1 MNSHFP
7 NSPED
12 KLLDELLREQ
22 AHGPDVAF
30 LKQLEAAVDAG
41 SPKAVKRP
49 VPRRYGRFA
58 IAAGIGLAAGTTFF
72 IHLQN
77 RTPDRALAMLS
88 ESNRPGLSAED
99 ASKLRE
105 SIREQEDIVAEKS
118 KKMTTIVRTKGI
130 IPSGTESLFRNE
142 AEAVAANEG
151 KTRAGVELP
160 KPIEPDTEAPADLSS
175 LSEPP
180 VLAQAGGQ
188 SGAAPAKEALP
199 AVGRLFKASGD
210 SMASSGRGNGLG
222 GSGAARDAMKKDIAG
237 KDPFGGGGFVIPGE
251 KAPDSISNDR
261 YGTFIDQP
269 WKSPNSDPLSTFS
282 IDVDTASYSNV
293 RRMIVEGREV
303 PKDAVRIEELINAFN
318 YKYDQPKGD
327 GPFAVGATLATCP
340 WNPSHQLVR
349 VAIKGREIEKDKRP
363 ASNLVFLVDVS
374 GSMQSPD
381 KLPLLK
387 QSMATMVEELDERD
401 RVAIVVYAGTEGV
414 ALPSTRLD
422 AAGKATVLKALGKLE
437 AGGSTNGGAGIK
449 RAYELAMQ
457 QKIEGGVNRV
467 ILATDG
473 DFNVGVTGQSSL
485 VELVKDRAKGG
496 VYLTVV
502 GFGTGNL
509 NDAMMDAITH
519 DGNGNYFYI
528 DSDREGR
535 KVFLQNLSGTLVTI
549 AKDVKIQVEFNP
561 AKVGGYRLIGY
572 ANRVLKNEDFNNDKV
587 DAGDIGAGH
596 TVTAFYELSA
606 PGEGVGTD
614 ALKYQ
619 AATEKPVASAEWLT
633 VKLRYK
639 HPDGDESRKIEF
651 PLTGEVQALDKTE
664 PEFQFATAV
673 ALFGM
678 KLRSMEEV
686 RDFGWEKVIA
696 LATPGLA
703 NDVTED
709 RAEFVGLVKK
719 LEGTSKVLPEPA
731 EVIQDHEKQVLVRP
745 SRVLQS
751 DEDFNQQNGPNVRVM
766 TLGNGGRA
774 VHLKSADGRSLT
786 RKSFT
791 AAGLLEF
798 ISVFRLDERGNP
810 LGAKLY
816 DGARQELFRVSFGY
830 RKSDGKLI
838 EVRMFDS
845 RQKHMDVDGVTELPV
860 LRKICGDDPEGKM
873 TLGPA
878 IIVRPA
884 VGAEEAIKNGVE
896 PMILD
901 GNPFNSELVPVPAPQ
916 R

>member
-22 AHGPDVAF
+22 THGPDEAF

-41 SPKAVKRP
+41 SAKAVKRP
-49 VPRRYGRFA
+49 PAYGRFS
-58 IAAGIGLAAGTTFF
+58 IAAGLALAAGVGLWSFSE
-72 IHLQN
+72 N
-77 RTPDRALAMLS
+77 RKQSDQTLALLEAPSSSWSTRERTMIVPD
-88 ESNRPGLSAED
+88 G
-99 ASKLRE
+99 
-105 SIREQEDIVAEKS
+105 DI
-118 KKMTTIVRTKGI
+118 RTK
-130 IPSGTESLFRNE
+130 SRAVNE
-142 AEAVAANEG
+142 AEAKRLTPGSVTSSNVGIPESHP
-151 KTRAGVELP
+151 L
-160 KPIEPDTEAPADLSS
+160 DDLKSTTPPP
-175 LSEPP
+175 PP
-180 VLAQAGGQ
+180 VTGLPETGDLLAKGEGYGRG
-188 SGAAPAKEALP
+188 SGA
-199 AVGRLFKASGD
+199 
-210 SMASSGRGNGLG
+210 GLG
-222 GSGAARDAMKKDIAG
+222 GAGVKDKALRDLADADASKPAASVAG
-237 KDPFGGGGFVIPGE
+237 RDPFGGRGFVVPGE

-269 WKSPNSDPLSTFS
+269 WKSPINDPLSTFS
-282 IDVDTASYSNV
+282 SDVDTASYSNV
-293 RRMIVEGREV
+293 RRMIMEGRVV
-303 PKDAVRIEELINAFN
+303 PKDAVRIEECINAFN
-318 YKYDQPKGD
+318 YNYAQPKGD
-327 GPFAVGATLATCP
+327 GPFAVGATLAACP

-349 VAIKGREIEKDKRP
+349 VAIKGREIEKNKRP

-422 AAGKATVLKALGKLE
+422 AEGKATVLKTLGKLE

-457 QKIEGGVNRV
+457 QKVEGGVNRV

-473 DFNVGVTGQSSL
+473 DFNVGVTGQPAL
-485 VELVKDRAKGG
+485 VELVKDRAKSG
-496 VYLTVV
+496 VYLTVI

-561 AKVGGYRLIGY
+561 AKVGRYRLIGY

-596 TVTAFYELSA
+596 TVTAFYELTG
-606 PGEGVGTD
+606 PGEGAGTD

-619 AATEKPVASAEWLT
+619 AAPEKPAASPEWLT
-633 VKLRYK
+633 VKLRHK
-639 HPDGDESRKIEF
+639 HPDGDESSRTEF
-651 PLTGEVQALDKTE
+651 SLTGEVQALDKTE
-664 PEFQFATAV
+664 PEFQFAAAV

-678 KLRSMEEV
+678 KLRSMDEV
-686 RDFGWEKVIA
+686 RDFGWDKVIA

-703 NDVTED
+703 NDASED

-719 LEGTSKVLPEPA
+719 LAGTVKVLPEPA
-731 EVIQDHEKQVLVRP
+731 EVTPGIR
-745 SRVLQS
+745 
-751 DEDFNQQNGPNVRVM
+751 
-766 TLGNGGRA
+766 
-774 VHLKSADGRSLT
+774 
-786 RKSFT
+786 
-791 AAGLLEF
+791 
-798 ISVFRLDERGNP
+798 
-810 LGAKLY
+810 
-816 DGARQELFRVSFGY
+816 
-830 RKSDGKLI
+830 
-838 EVRMFDS
+838 
-845 RQKHMDVDGVTELPV
+845 
-860 LRKICGDDPEGKM
+860 
-873 TLGPA
+873 
-878 IIVRPA
+878 
-884 VGAEEAIKNGVE
+884 
-896 PMILD
+896 
-901 GNPFNSELVPVPAPQ
+901 
-916 R
+916 

>member
-22 AHGPDVAF
+22 AHGPDEAF
-30 LKQLEAAVDAG
+30 LKQLEAALDAD
-41 SPKAVKRP
+41 SPKALNRP
-49 VPRRYGRFA
+49 APRRYGRFA

-77 RTPDRALAMLS
+77 RSPDRALAVLS
-88 ESNRPGLSAED
+88 ESSMESLSVDE
-99 ASKLRE
+99 ASKLRD
-105 SIREQEDIVAEKS
+105 SIREQEDIVEEKR
-118 KKMTTIVRTKGI
+118 KAMTTIVRTKGI
-130 IPSGTESLFRNE
+130 IPTGEGSLYQNQ

-151 KTRAGVELP
+151 NIFAAEKLP
-160 KPIEPDTEAPADLSS
+160 KPVEPVAEVPADQSRD
-175 LSEPP
+175 SEPP
-180 VLAQAGGQ
+180 VVAQTGRQ
-188 SGAAPAKEALP
+188 SGPAPARMARP
-199 AVGRLFKASGD
+199 AVGGMFGMTRGLD
-210 SMASSGRGNGLG
+210 SSTKSK
-222 GSGAARDAMKKDIAG
+222 DALS
-237 KDPFGGGGFVIPGE
+237 GGGGGKGGE

-293 RRMIVEGREV
+293 RRMIMEGREV
-303 PKDAVRIEELINAFN
+303 PKDAVRIEECINAFS

-327 GPFAVGATLATCP
+327 GPFAVGATLAACP

-349 VAIKGREIEKDKRP
+349 VAIKGREIEKNKRP

-422 AAGKATVLKALGKLE
+422 AEGKATVLKTLGKLE

-473 DFNVGVTGQSSL
+473 DFNVGVTGQPAL
-485 VELVKDRAKGG
+485 VELVKDRAKSG

-561 AKVGGYRLIGY
+561 AKVGSYRLIGY

-596 TVTAFYELSA
+596 TVTAFYELTG
-606 PGEGVGTD
+606 PGEGAGTD
-614 ALKYQ
+614 ALKYR
-619 AATEKPVASAEWLT
+619 AAPEKPAASPEWLT
-633 VKLRYK
+633 VKLRHK
-639 HPDGDESRKIEF
+639 HPDGDESSKTEF
-651 PLTGEVQALDKTE
+651 SLTGEVQALDKTE

-678 KLRSMEEV
+678 KLRNMDEV
-686 RDFGWEKVIA
+686 RDFGWDKVIA

-703 NDVTED
+703 NDASED

-719 LEGTSKVLPEPA
+719 LAGTVKVLPEPA
-731 EVIQDHEKQVLVRP
+731 EVIQDQARQVLVRP

-751 DEDFNQQNGPNVRVM
+751 DEDFNQQDGPNVRVM

-786 RKSFT
+786 RKAFT
-791 AAGLLEF
+791 AAGVLES

-810 LGAKLY
+810 LSAKLY
-816 DGARQELFRVSFGY
+816 DGTQQELFRVSFGY

-838 EVRMFDS
+838 ELRMFDS
-845 RQKHMDVDGVTELPV
+845 RQKQMDVDGVTELPV
-860 LRKICGDDPEGKM
+860 LRKICGYDPEGKM

-884 VGAEEAIKNGVE
+884 IGAEEAIKSGIE

-901 GNPFNSELVPVPAPQ
+901 GNPFDSEPMPVPAPQ